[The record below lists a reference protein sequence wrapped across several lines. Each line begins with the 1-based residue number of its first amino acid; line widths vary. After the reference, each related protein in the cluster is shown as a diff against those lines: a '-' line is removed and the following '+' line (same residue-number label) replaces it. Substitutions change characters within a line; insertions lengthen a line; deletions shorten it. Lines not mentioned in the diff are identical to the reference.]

1 MDDHPVQTKKAY
13 QFSVQDGIQKPTD
26 TKPMKVPISMA
37 PKVLSREGETISA
50 EGAMAWYWY
59 NRTLWEKGT
68 AGASSGFKP

>member
-1 MDDHPVQTKKAY
+1 
-13 QFSVQDGIQKPTD
+13 
-26 TKPMKVPISMA
+26 MKVPISMA